1 MIISAVQHNADLKL
15 TSCSWFQLGEDEE
28 LEAADELGNGNEGG
42 GDEGVVVESY
52 NGVIMLEDEGEE
64 SEGEDHD
71 DDDDDDE
78 DDEDE
83 DDEDEEDGSEIEG
96 HDRGVLGDHH
106 VHGHGND
113 NDYLF
118 LQLDEAR
125 QGMLIDSFPLLVP
138 FIFPY
143 FLSCSLSSFP
153 VPLFL
158 FLFPY
163 FPFEP
168 LS

>member
-1 MIISAVQHNADLKL
+1 M
-15 TSCSWFQLGEDEE
+15 
-28 LEAADELGNGNEGG
+28 GNGNEGG

-52 NGVIMLEDEGEE
+52 NGVIMLDDGGEE

-71 DDDDDDE
+71 DDDDDDDE

-83 DDEDEEDGSEIEG
+83 EDEEDGSEIEG
-96 HDRGVLGDHH
+96 HDRLGDHH

-125 QGMLIDSFPLLVP
+125 QGWLVG
-138 FIFPY
+138 
-143 FLSCSLSSFP
+143 
-153 VPLFL
+153 
-158 FLFPY
+158 
-163 FPFEP
+163 
-168 LS
+168 